1 MLFSS
6 LVGPGWGGAQAKG
19 RWESK
24 GARESRG
31 TGRGRDRG
39 LQRSDC
45 TETEMTQRGHVDAE
59 DTEVRDPR
67 SQRVEVQGSGGHE
80 VNDVKDG
87 SA

>member
-1 MLFSS
+1 MKKDRGVSHLDSARVLHWQRPGLSVLFSS
-6 LVGPGWGGAQAKG
+6 LVGPGWGGDQAKG

-31 TGRGRDRG
+31 TGRVRDRG

-59 DTEVRDPR
+59 D
-67 SQRVEVQGSGGHE
+67 
-80 VNDVKDG
+80 
-87 SA
+87 A